1 MRGDAGV
8 PLVFHCGSR
17 NAGWLG
23 SFQIEYSVTREA
35 KCRPTAVMNSWKSFG
50 SGFVTYGA
58 FLFDV
63 AQRGTGEVTVKSTF
77 QPLACASEISLS
89 YSPQA

>member
-1 MRGDAGV
+1 
-8 PLVFHCGSR
+8 
-17 NAGWLG
+17 
-23 SFQIEYSVTREA
+23 
-35 KCRPTAVMNSWKSFG
+35 MNSWKSFG

-63 AQRGTGEVTVKSTF
+63 AQRGTGEVTVSSTF
-77 QPLACASEISLS
+77 QCSRWASAISAS